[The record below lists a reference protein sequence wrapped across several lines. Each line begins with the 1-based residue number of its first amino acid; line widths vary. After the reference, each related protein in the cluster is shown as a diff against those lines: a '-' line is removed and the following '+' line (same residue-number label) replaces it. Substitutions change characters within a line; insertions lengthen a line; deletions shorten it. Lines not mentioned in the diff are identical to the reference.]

1 MSWINKIFQ
10 SDKEADN
17 KHLSHEE
24 EMLVKLENSISQCS
38 AEIKKAGDETE
49 QISKWTIEAITE
61 VFHVPNKLW
70 YQEISKYDEIKSL
83 EENKVLDQKVIHK
96 CDEVV
101 FGYSEQI
108 KLREAKIVLYN
119 TLIEKY
125 NETKEKL
132 EKIKKRSE
140 DEQKAQEKLQLLEKH
155 SQRID
160 LLRNSPENLNAHIEG
175 TNHLEIL
182 ENEAKEVID
191 EFEISEEVKS
201 SLDEINV
208 QFNAGRFEFGI
219 KSAIDEIE
227 KLVQKI
233 KKQEE

>member
-1 MSWINKIFQ
+1 MTWIKKIFKK
-10 SDKEADN
+10 DNPEEN
-17 KHLSHEE
+17 KHLSHED
-24 EMLVKLENSISQCS
+24 EMLIKLEHSITQCT
-38 AEIKKAGDETE
+38 AEIKKAGDESD
-49 QISKWTIEAITE
+49 QIKKWTVEAISE
-61 VFHVPNKLW
+61 VFTVPNKFW
-70 YQEISKYDEIKSL
+70 YDELAKYDEIKAL
-83 EENKVLDQKVIHK
+83 NENKAVDQKVIRK

-101 FGYSEQI
+101 TGYAEQI
-108 KLREAKIVLYN
+108 RLREAKIVLYN
-119 TLIEKY
+119 TLIGKY
-125 NETKEKL
+125 METKQKM

-140 DEQKAQEKLQLLEKH
+140 DEQIAQEKIKLLEKH

-175 TNHLEIL
+175 SNHLEIL

-208 QFNAGRFEFGI
+208 QFHEGRYEFGA

-233 KKQEE
+233 KKQD